1 MSNFKNPF
9 LSTNDHFLMKK
20 NYNVMY
26 PSPSNQSYNSTST
39 FHSNN
44 YSKTDKKNIID
55 QKM

>member
-1 MSNFKNPF
+1 MSNFQNPF